1 MAMHSS
7 REAVSTKKGWAHGKG
22 AVQETLARTVTRK
35 KSGVMLWETD
45 PLALLSKSGVGMA
58 EATRTI
64 PWSILALHLR
74 SVCLPNDALHS
85 LKCHPPDLQ
94 VVGFTSVCRFD
105 SHTLPPSAILLGVPV
120 SDCCG
125 DCRPIEG

>member
-1 MAMHSS
+1 
-7 REAVSTKKGWAHGKG
+7 
-22 AVQETLARTVTRK
+22 VQETLARTVTRK

-85 LKCHPPDLQ
+85 LKCHPLTCKLLDSRLCADSTRTRFRQ
-94 VVGFTSVCRFD
+94 ARFCWESLSVIAVGIVDPLRDNFRVADD
-105 SHTLPPSAILLGVPV
+105 SES
-120 SDCCG
+120 
-125 DCRPIEG
+125 

>member
-1 MAMHSS
+1 MHSS

-64 PWSILALHLR
+64 PWSILALHLC

-85 LKCHPPDLQ
+85 LKCHPLTCKLLDSRLCADSTRTRFRQFVFILPDAL
-94 VVGFTSVCRFD
+94 
-105 SHTLPPSAILLGVPV
+105 
-120 SDCCG
+120 
-125 DCRPIEG
+125 RPIAK